1 MPGMD
6 GFCVL
11 VPDVEIFMYHLYL
24 PLISID
30 ISERIVKTLACGKI
44 YKSWIV
50 PPEKFTFICEIIT
63 YLIRSFI
70 NNQSDAS

>member
-1 MPGMD
+1 MLGMG

-11 VPDVEIFMYHLYL
+11 VPDVKIFMYHLCL
-24 PLISID
+24 LLISID

-50 PPEKFTFICEIIT
+50 LLEKLTFTYEIIT

-70 NNQSDAS
+70 NS